1 MPTPQPALFSKML
14 TSDHHDAILICD
26 MRACEPLE
34 ECAGR
39 VIRVGVWSSGTTVV
53 SFGGQRESGAQ
64 RSHCFTS
71 QLGVEFRRA
80 CSSLVASR
88 VVTNLTASGMASA
101 AHVAHGASSGS
112 TPPHGPSGYI
122 LSYGVCYTGVF
133 YKGEALDA
141 LPTCPPSAVAAHG
154 AFVSKCGFL
163 PAFPPTLDDGVTKSC
178 MVEDVRRVAA
188 TIASHDVV
196 VLHFSGHGLGMDN
209 TSCVV
214 DGAGGVVSVRK
225 LQAVFAETVMDR
237 GLRDVAFVVILDCC
251 RTLSTGMPPRLT
263 WCRRLMVV
271 G

>member
-1 MPTPQPALFSKML
+1 
-14 TSDHHDAILICD
+14 
-26 MRACEPLE
+26 
-34 ECAGR
+34 
-39 VIRVGVWSSGTTVV
+39 
-53 SFGGQRESGAQ
+53 
-64 RSHCFTS
+64 
-71 QLGVEFRRA
+71 
-80 CSSLVASR
+80 
-88 VVTNLTASGMASA
+88 MASA
-101 AHVAHGASSGS
+101 AQVAHGASSGS

-122 LSYGVCYTGVF
+122 LSYGVCYTGVS